1 MLFDWLF
8 KKYSYENTRQYKRL
22 PVSWPVKYDP
32 SAPKTSVL
40 LLLTKNISAGG
51 LALFSKEMFPVG
63 SLLQLEILVP
73 PLQKTIRATGRVL
86 RCVRV
91 KGGEFELGVQFEEI
105 DPNEQVLLNQEIET
119 FYSDKTTALHSKWW
133 RKLP

>member
-22 PVSWPVKYDP
+22 PADWPVKYGS
-32 SAPKTSVL
+32 SAPKTGVVL
-40 LLLTKNISAGG
+40 LSTKDISAGG
-51 LALFSKEMFPVG
+51 VALFSHEMVPVG
-63 SLLQLEILVP
+63 SLIHLEILVP
-73 PLQKTIRATGRVL
+73 PLQKTIRATGKIL

-91 KGGEFELGVQFEEI
+91 KSGEFELGVQFEEI

-119 FYSDKTTALHSKWW
+119 FYRDKTTALHRRWW